1 MLAAIGM
8 QRGVLVQPSVYA
20 VNNDAMLDTLAL
32 DPLNLRGVA
41 VVSHDVPAGELERL
55 HAAGVRGIR
64 CNIVDLKF
72 GKGQLPLDQ
81 LRALA
86 ERIKPFGWHVEF
98 LMHTDEFP
106 DLDRQL
112 IAFPVPVVFG
122 HLGYVATSKGGGSAG
137 FRAMLRLAKDGKA
150 WVKLTAPYRL
160 TPSQMPYR
168 DVDDTAHELVGTIPD
183 RLVWGSDWPHV
194 FIKSPMPNDGDLLD
208 LLAHWVPDTE
218 QRRRIL
224 VTNPA
229 ELYGF

>member
-1 MLAAIGM
+1 
-8 QRGVLVQPSVYA
+8 
-20 VNNDAMLDTLAL
+20 
-32 DPLNLRGVA
+32 
-41 VVSHDVPAGELERL
+41 
-55 HAAGVRGIR
+55 
-64 CNIVDLKF
+64 
-72 GKGQLPLDQ
+72 
-81 LRALA
+81 
-86 ERIKPFGWHVEF
+86 
-98 LMHTDEFP
+98 MHTDEFP